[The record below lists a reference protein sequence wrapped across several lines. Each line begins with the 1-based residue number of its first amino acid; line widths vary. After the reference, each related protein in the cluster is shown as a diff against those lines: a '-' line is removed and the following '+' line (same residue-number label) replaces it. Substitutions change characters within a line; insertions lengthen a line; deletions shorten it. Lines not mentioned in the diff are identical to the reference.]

1 MAGLIGPL
9 AVLAAAMTGAPASE
23 AVPIR
28 LAAEP
33 VGEGVRLSVI
43 GDSDVAMTARYSLE
57 VVASEGGNRSVQRG
71 EAHLQPGRAA
81 TLATVTL
88 GQAGRGW
95 SAILKVSP
103 EGGAPY
109 ERSAGST
116 NR

>member
-1 MAGLIGPL
+1 MAGLFGPL
-9 AVLAAAMTGAPASE
+9 AFFAAAMTGAPASE

-33 VGEGVRLSVI
+33 VGEGVRLTVI

-88 GQAGRGW
+88 GQADRGW

-103 EGGAPY
+103 EGGAAY
-109 ERSAGST
+109 ERSAAST